1 MSEYR
6 KAKPGEKEACIEFAD
21 YVFSKAHC
29 PHDFETLI
37 PRVYGE
43 GVDSASIHRIAVDD
57 NGKIRA
63 LIAVLREELEVGGK
77 ALQAGFVGTVSV
89 HPKARGEGHMK
100 VLMGEWLKEM
110 RETCDIAVLGGQRQ
124 RYEYFGFTR
133 GGAQYKY
140 SVNSSNLRHALKQTD
155 CSDISFRPL
164 EEVQGGFE
172 LVYSINGQRPARVER
187 PREQI
192 GAIVRN
198 MGEKALAVLNCEKL
212 TGYILVSGNGDTVCE
227 LGLLDTG
234 IMEAVIKAYLAYAG
248 RDEIEIVASAY
259 DKALNQCIG
268 RFAESYC
275 VEPGEMYQIFDFA
288 NVLEA
293 YLSLKQK
300 TLGLALGEFS
310 AVLDGQPVTVSVDEN
325 GVSVERVAKPGAVVL
340 DKHQAQELLLS
351 EYGRFMDVQAPAG
364 WFPLP
369 VFWYTADSF

>member
-6 KAKPGEKEACIEFAD
+6 KARPEEKEACIEFAD

-37 PRVYGE
+37 PKVYAE
-43 GVDSASIHRIAVDD
+43 GVDSASIHRIAVDER
-57 NGKIRA
+57 GKIRA
-63 LIAVLREELEVGGK
+63 LIAVLPEKLEVGGK
-77 ALQAGFVGTVSV
+77 ALRAGYVGTVSV

-133 GGAQYKY
+133 GGMQFKY
-140 SVNSSNLRHALKQTD
+140 EVNSSNIRHALKHTD
-155 CSDISFRPL
+155 CSGISFCPL
-164 EEVQGGFE
+164 EEAEGACE
-172 LVYSINGQRPARVER
+172 LAYSINRQRPARAER
-187 PREQI
+187 PEEQI
-192 GAIVRN
+192 GSIVQTA
-198 MGEKALAVLNCEKL
+198 GEKALAVRNHEKL
-212 TGYILVSGNGDTVCE
+212 TGYILVSGNRDTIYE
-227 LGLLDTG
+227 MGLLETENT
-234 IMEAVIKAYLAYAG
+234 EAVIKAYLAYTG
-248 RDEIEIVASAY
+248 REEIEVAASAY
-259 DKALNQCIG
+259 DKALNLCIG

-275 VEPGEMYQIFDFA
+275 MEPSGMYQIFDFA

-293 YLSLKQK
+293 YLSLKQQ
-300 TLGLALGEFS
+300 TLGLASGEFS
-310 AVLDGQPVTVSVDEN
+310 AVLDGQPVTVRADEK
-325 GVSVERVAKPGAVVL
+325 GIAVERAAKPGAAVL

-351 EYGRFMDVQAPAG
+351 EYGRFMEVQAPAG

>member
-6 KAKPGEKEACIEFAD
+6 KARPGEREACIEFAD

-37 PRVYGE
+37 PKVYGE
-43 GVDSASIHRIAVDD
+43 GIDSASMHRIAVDGR
-57 NGKIRA
+57 GKIRA
-63 LIAVLREELEVGGK
+63 LIAVLPEALEVGGK
-77 ALQAGFVGTVSV
+77 VLRAGFVGTVSV

-100 VLMGEWLKEM
+100 VLMGEWLKEL

-133 GGAQYKY
+133 GGVRYKY
-140 SVNSSNLRHALKQTD
+140 SVNSSNIRHALKQAD
-155 CSDISFRPL
+155 CSGISFRPL
-164 EEVQGGFE
+164 GEVQGGYE
-172 LVYSINGQRPARVER
+172 LAYLINRQRPARVER
-187 PREQI
+187 PGEQI

-198 MGEKALAVLNCEKL
+198 MGEKALAVLDCEKL
-212 TGYILVSGNGDTVCE
+212 AGYILVSGNGDTVFE
-227 LGLLDTG
+227 LGLLDAG
-234 IMEAVIKAYLAYAG
+234 MMEAVIKAYLVFAG
-248 RDEIEIVASAY
+248 RDEIEVVAPAY

-275 VEPGEMYQIFDFA
+275 MEPSDMYQIFDFA

-300 TLGLALGEFS
+300 TLGLAFGEFS

-325 GVSVERVAKPGAVVL
+325 GVSVERAAKPGAAVL